1 MTYLYNIEGAQEYTK
16 AYPGMTITHP
26 DGHPEIDIIVID
38 VETMPSASV
47 ISWLDDQSA
56 WGETE
61 CEVLHDLCHK
71 LGVDDS
77 QPDEESTWDANDLL
91 DECRKALAGSTEDEE
106 EDDEMETKLWYAVMR
121 DLEDSDWGTG
131 SYDLDEARAKVAEL
145 RDDGFEDAYIAV
157 IDMHNE
163 DDPVC
168 VEEIH
173 D

>member
-1 MTYLYNIEGAQEYTK
+1 MTYLYNIEDSEEYIK
-16 AYPGMTITHP
+16 AYPGMTIAHP
-26 DGHPEIDIIVID
+26 AGHPEIDIIVID
-38 VETMPSASV
+38 VEAMPSRSV

-77 QPDEESTWDANDLL
+77 QPDEESTWDANELL
-91 DECRKALAGSTEDEE
+91 DECREALSCGTEDEE
-106 EDDEMETKLWYAVMR
+106 DETMENTMWYAVMR

-145 RDDGFEDAYIAV
+145 REDGYTDAYIAV

-168 VEEIH
+168 LEEIH

>member
-1 MTYLYNIEGAQEYTK
+1 MKTTYSVYTDLDLYCTKGIDSLTEAREIAERYAREGHEV
-16 AYPGMTITHP
+16 
-26 DGHPEIDIIVID
+26 EIRNDETGD
-38 VETMPSASV
+38 TVE
-47 ISWLDDQSA
+47 LDA
-56 WGETE
+56 ET
-61 CEVLHDLCHK
+61 
-71 LGVDDS
+71 
-77 QPDEESTWDANDLL
+77 
-91 DECRKALAGSTEDEE
+91 EE

-131 SYDLDEARAKVAEL
+131 SYDLDEARAKVNEL
-145 RDDGFEDAYIAV
+145 REDGNTDAYIAV